1 MPGYGTARLLRTINR
16 SSLLELVREN
26 SPLSRSQIAK
36 TLNISLPT
44 VMRIVDDLM
53 AEGLI
58 RETGKKG
65 ATKGRPALLIEFNGR
80 SSAIIGV
87 DLGGTKM
94 YGMVADLAGNVQHS
108 LYRTHE
114 ENRANSVGDYLEGL
128 YQFIEQLLEAP
139 RSPNQQ
145 IRGIG
150 VGAPGITR
158 VPEGII
164 TWAPSLGWCDLPLQ
178 SILTERYGL
187 PVTVENDVN
196 LAALGEQGFGIG
208 KGSSSMVIIT
218 LGTGIGAGIIIDGAI
233 YHGHNQ
239 AAGEIG
245 YMLPS
250 INFLGQRHDEFGALE
265 MLASGTGI
273 ADRACKLLQQ
283 LRLPLPDQRVDAR
296 YVFAQAQQ
304 DVGWANQIV
313 DETVDLLALAIANIS
328 TVLDPEVIVLGG
340 GVSSSAHILIEP
352 IQKRL
357 EGVIPHI
364 PRIVLS
370 KLGRKAVVMGVV
382 MHVMKVTDEYV
393 IVKKLT

>member
-1 MPGYGTARLLRTINR
+1 MLGYGTARLLRTINR
-16 SSLLELVREN
+16 SSLLELIREN

-53 AEGLI
+53 VEGLI
-58 RETGKKG
+58 KETGRKE
-65 ATKGRPALLIEFNGR
+65 TNKGRPASLIEFNGQ
-80 SSAIIGV
+80 SCAIIGV

-114 ENRANSVGDYLEGL
+114 ENQANTGGDYLQGL
-128 YQFIEQLLEAP
+128 YQFIEHLLEAP
-139 RSPNQQ
+139 RPRGQQ

-158 VPEGII
+158 VPEGIVS
-164 TWAPSLGWCDLPLQ
+164 WAPSLGWRDFPLQ
-178 SILTERYGL
+178 AMLTERYNL
-187 PVTVENDVN
+187 PVIVENDVN
-196 LAALGEQGFGIG
+196 LAASGEQGFGAG
-208 KGSSSMVIIT
+208 KGSSNMVIMT

-250 INFLGQRHDEFGALE
+250 THYLGQRYDGFGALE

-273 ADRACKLLQQ
+273 ADRASALLQQ
-283 LRLPLPDQRVDAR
+283 QDLPLPEQRLDAR
-296 YVFAQAQQ
+296 FVFSQAQE
-304 DVGWANQIV
+304 GKEWAKQVV
-313 DETVDLLALAIANIS
+313 DETADLLALTIANIS
-328 TVLDPEVIVLGG
+328 TILNPEVLVLGG
-340 GVSSSAHILIEP
+340 GVSNSAHVLIDPIL
-352 IQKRL
+352 QRL
-357 EGVIPHI
+357 EGVIPYI

-370 KLGRKAVVMGVV
+370 ELGRKAVVMGVI
-382 MHVMKVTDEYV
+382 MHVMKATDEYV
-393 IVKKLT
+393 VVKKLT